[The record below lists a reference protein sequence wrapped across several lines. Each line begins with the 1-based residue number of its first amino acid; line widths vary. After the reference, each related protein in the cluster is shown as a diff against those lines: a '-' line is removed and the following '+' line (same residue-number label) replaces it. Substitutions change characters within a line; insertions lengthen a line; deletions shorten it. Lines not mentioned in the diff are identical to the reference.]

1 MDDAGEWT
9 KVEKRK
15 SKKQKKMETKLE
27 VRPPVAAA
35 APCVLTSVLPP
46 PQANPPKF
54 MYAKNEIM
62 RRREAVGI
70 DVRYVLSSSNE

>member
-27 VRPPVAAA
+27 VRPPVVAA

-54 MYAKNEIM
+54 MYAKNEII

-70 DVRYVLSSSNE
+70 DVRYASVLRY